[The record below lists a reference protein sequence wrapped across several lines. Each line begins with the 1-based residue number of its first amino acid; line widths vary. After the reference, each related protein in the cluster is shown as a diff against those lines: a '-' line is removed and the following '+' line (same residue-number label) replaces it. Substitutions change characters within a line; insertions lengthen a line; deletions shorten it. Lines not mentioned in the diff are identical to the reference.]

1 MWEWLWNRLAALPLA
16 DVLLKKGVPASKL
29 PSYNGEVEHL
39 ATVLAALLAG
49 AGVTV
54 LRRWHM

>member
-1 MWEWLWNRLAALPLA
+1 MEQASSPAAGSRA
-16 DVLLKKGVPASKL
+16 AKKGVPASKL

-54 LRRWHM
+54 PRRWHM

>member
-1 MWEWLWNRLAALPLA
+1 MGVVVEQAGIPAAGSSA
-16 DVLLKKGVPASKL
+16 AKKSVPVSKL

-39 ATVLAALLAG
+39 ATVLAALLVG

>member
-1 MWEWLWNRLAALPLA
+1 MGVVVEQASTPAAGSSA
-16 DVLLKKGVPASKL
+16 AKKRVPVSKL

-54 LRRWHM
+54 LRHWHM

>member
-1 MWEWLWNRLAALPLA
+1 MGVVVEQASSHAAGSRA
-16 DVLLKKGVPASKL
+16 AKKGVPASKL

-54 LRRWHM
+54 PRRWHM